1 MKIGWPVSKLA
12 GPFKIDWPGFETGWP
27 VSKRAGLFR
36 NGLACFKMGWPVS
49 KRAAY
54 HGLFQNGPNK
64 KLLLIGLTGVKM
76 GWPVLKW
83 AARFKMGQIT
93 NRAVTYILYRNIP
106 HMQKL

>member
-1 MKIGWPVSKLA
+1 
-12 GPFKIDWPGFETGWP
+12 
-27 VSKRAGLFR
+27 
-36 NGLACFKMGWPVS
+36 MGWPIS
-49 KRAAY
+49 KQAAY

-93 NRAVTYILYRNIP
+93 NRAVTYI
-106 HMQKL
+106 HMMPVLCKCLTNYSGSHLSHLEINLV

>member
-1 MKIGWPVSKLA
+1 
-12 GPFKIDWPGFETGWP
+12 
-27 VSKRAGLFR
+27 
-36 NGLACFKMGWPVS
+36 MGWPVS
-49 KRAAY
+49 KQAAY

-93 NRAVTYILYRNIP
+93 NRAVTYIRSYPKINNNTNLGLSSANYVIYIEKLNCLSDKLKLSYHIMFF
-106 HMQKL
+106 HM

>member
-1 MKIGWPVSKLA
+1 
-12 GPFKIDWPGFETGWP
+12 
-27 VSKRAGLFR
+27 
-36 NGLACFKMGWPVS
+36 MGWPVS
-49 KRAAY
+49 KQAAY

-93 NRAVTYILYRNIP
+93 NRAVTYIYNA
-106 HMQKL
+106 QKELKQKCTYSYMNTEITIYI

>member
-1 MKIGWPVSKLA
+1 
-12 GPFKIDWPGFETGWP
+12 
-27 VSKRAGLFR
+27 
-36 NGLACFKMGWPVS
+36 MGWPVS
-49 KRAAY
+49 KQAAY

-93 NRAVTYILYRNIP
+93 NRAVTYICIVDIIIIISLI
-106 HMQKL
+106 K

>member
-1 MKIGWPVSKLA
+1 
-12 GPFKIDWPGFETGWP
+12 
-27 VSKRAGLFR
+27 
-36 NGLACFKMGWPVS
+36 MGWPVS
-49 KRAAY
+49 KQAAY

-93 NRAVTYILYRNIP
+93 NRAVTYIRTYMFGYMEVCRDLSGPCSYVLHYFPGAFAHIFGLQN
-106 HMQKL
+106 

>member
-1 MKIGWPVSKLA
+1 
-12 GPFKIDWPGFETGWP
+12 
-27 VSKRAGLFR
+27 
-36 NGLACFKMGWPVS
+36 MGWPVS
-49 KRAAY
+49 KQAAY

-93 NRAVTYILYRNIP
+93 NRAVTYILYNKFGTVSYSTKFTYLYDKFVNLAP
-106 HMQKL
+106 QNSSESY